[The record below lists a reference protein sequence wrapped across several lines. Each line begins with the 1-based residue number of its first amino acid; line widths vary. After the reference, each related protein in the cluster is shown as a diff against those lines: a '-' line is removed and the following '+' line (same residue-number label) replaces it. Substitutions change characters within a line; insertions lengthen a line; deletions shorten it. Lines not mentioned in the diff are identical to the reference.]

1 MKQPTLKPALFDF
14 LRELKANNER
24 PWFETNKA
32 RYIADVRDPMLDFIA
47 AFAEPLAAISPHF
60 VADPRA
66 NGGSLFRIYRDTRFS
81 PDKRPYK
88 TNVGAHF
95 RHVAGKDAH
104 APGFYLH
111 LDPEACFAGCGIWSP
126 GSDALAQI
134 RKAIA
139 DNPAVWKR
147 VAQADAFRDKFSLMG
162 QSLKRPPR
170 GFDAEHPLIEDLKR
184 KDFVARTQFDEA
196 DAVQPDFLKRFT
208 EIVHSGAEFVKF
220 LSRAVGVPF

>member
-1 MKQPTLKPALFDF
+1 MEPPILKPALFDF

-24 PWFETNKA
+24 SWFEANKA
-32 RYIADVRDPMLDFIA
+32 RYIAEVRDPMLDFIA
-47 AFAEPLAAISPHF
+47 AFSEPLAKISPHF

-81 PDKRPYK
+81 PDKTPYK

-111 LDPEACFAGCGIWSP
+111 LDTESCFAGCGIWSP
-126 GSDALAQI
+126 GGDALAKI
-134 RKAIA
+134 RNAIA
-139 DNPAVWKR
+139 DNPKEWKR
-147 VAQADAFRDKFSLMG
+147 VTGAAAFRETFDIMG

-170 GFDAEHPLIEDLKR
+170 GFDAAHPLIEDLKR
-184 KDFVARTQFDEA
+184 KDYVARTRFDAAEA
-196 DAVQPDFLKRFT
+196 LQPDFLQHFT
-208 EIVHSGAEFVKF
+208 KIVSTGAEFVGF